1 MVYKNGKPS
10 GFIMDKIDFDNS
22 VQLNMLFNIKNRNK
36 HKITEDISWRLYVAE
51 NLARVYSELHNS
63 NYFVIDTKPA
73 NIRAYKS
80 VPGVALLDCD
90 GFKLEGTSFDGE
102 HLTRDYIAPESI
114 GVPPQEL
121 GREQDVFAL
130 SVLLFRFLI
139 TGYIPSLENSNYQ

>member
-1 MVYKNGKPS
+1 
-10 GFIMDKIDFDNS
+10 
-22 VQLNMLFNIKNRNK
+22 MLFNIKNRNK

-102 HLTRDYIAPESI
+102 HLTRDYIAPEIYRRSTT
-114 GVPPQEL
+114 GTRSRT
-121 GREQDVFAL
+121 GCFC
-130 SVLLFRFLI
+130 LI
-139 TGYIPSLENSNYQ
+139 CFTFSDF